1 MNNSNVDY
9 YSKYYINDLSDHQSG
24 NDFSNHNLQSNI
36 YKNKYYIN
44 NQNDYSIDT
53 YKSKYYK
60 YKMKYLSLKETYLQ
74 TGGAIKKTDKNITI
88 KKGLQY
94 AEKLVGIKYSVS
106 CKAPTKDSCP
116 FWNRDGHAPSIE
128 EVKKGG
134 LACVGVTN
142 LIRRHLG
149 LKIPTEKGKWK
160 DIFPGGSGAWFHYFK
175 DKKRLYKIDYNKIYP
190 KGTLLLQNWNP
201 KDMGHVA
208 IVWTEN
214 KKGLSHSKIL
224 HGRHDGPK
232 SVVIEPLDD
241 YTMKRRFTHICL
253 PEDWLVKN

>member
-1 MNNSNVDY
+1 MDFY
-9 YSKYYINDLSDHQSG
+9 QKY
-24 NDFSNHNLQSNI
+24 
-36 YKNKYYIN
+36 K
-44 NQNDYSIDT
+44 
-53 YKSKYYK
+53 K
-60 YKMKYLSLKETYLQ
+60 YKMKYLSLKENSLQ
-74 TGGAIKKTDKNITI
+74 RGGAVKKIDKNITI
-88 KKGLQY
+88 DKGLQY
-94 AEKLVGIKYSVS
+94 AEKLVGIKYQVS
-106 CKAPTKDSCP
+106 TKAPTKDSCP
-116 FWNRDGHAPSIE
+116 FWNRDGPPPTIE
-128 EVKKGG
+128 EIKKGG

-142 LIRRHLG
+142 LIRRHLS
-149 LKIPTEKGKWK
+149 LKIPIERGKWK
-160 DIFPGGSGAWFHYFK
+160 DIFPGGSGAWFHYFEE
-175 DKKRLYKIDYNKIYP
+175 KKRLQKINYSKTYP

>member
-1 MNNSNVDY
+1 MNSIIKKKYIKDSINTKCSSDTLEKSYNSY
-9 YSKYYINDLSDHQSG
+9 KYLY
-24 NDFSNHNLQSNI
+24 
-36 YKNKYYIN
+36 NKYKI
-44 NQNDYSIDT
+44 
-53 YKSKYYK
+53 
-60 YKMKYLSLKETYLQ
+60 KYLALKEKKSLQ
-74 TGGAIKKTDKNITI
+74 TGGATKKVNKNIAI
-88 KKGLQY
+88 EKGLKY

-106 CKAPTKDSCP
+106 NKAPTKDSCP
-116 FWNRDGHAPSIE
+116 FWNRDGPVPSLEDI
-128 EVKKGG
+128 KKDG

-149 LKIPTEKGKWK
+149 LKIPT
-160 DIFPGGSGAWFHYFK
+160 DIGEWEDVFPGGSGAWFHYFK
-175 DKKRLYKIDYNKIYP
+175 DKKRLQEIDYSKTYP

-241 YTMKRRFTHICL
+241 YTMKRRFTHVCL
-253 PEDWLVKN
+253 PEDWLI